1 MDGWTYTALDIV
13 VERGLFGHG
22 LWVMERS
29 WWSGEEMRRLRL
41 SKGRRAGSIRSVKC

>member
-29 WWSGEEMRRLRL
+29 WWSGEESGGCVFPREE
-41 SKGRRAGSIRSVKC
+41 SWVDQEC